1 MKTAIVLSSLLIGSS
16 ILLKKPEIEKKA
28 SPAPAKKSVSKKASS
43 APKTPVSIIVDKSSY
58 ELYVYDAD
66 GWYATY
72 PVVFGN
78 NTLDDKKMEGDR
90 NTPEGSFKIVNKRIH
105 DKWDRY
111 MGLNY
116 PTAESMV
123 KFNERKKKGEIPA
136 SATPGAGIGI
146 HGTFPHDDYII
157 DRYKNWTNGCVSLK
171 NSDIEDLYSYI
182 PIGTLVTIRKW
193 VQSSKFRV
201 SLQNLELLVDSKL
214 SIAIIEETN
223 IETTWLWTL
232 NYHCPVKNILSL

>member
-1 MKTAIVLSSLLIGSS
+1 MKTAIVLSSLLLGSS
-16 ILLKKPEIEKKA
+16 MLLKKPVARPDELVGRVEKSSVA
-28 SPAPAKKSVSKKASS
+28 SAKSVSRKTNALPKA
-43 APKTPVSIIVDKSSY
+43 PVKIVVDKSSY

-66 GWYATY
+66 GWFATY

-78 NTLDDKKMEGDR
+78 NSLDDKKMEGDR
-90 NTPEGSFKIVNKRIH
+90 NTPEGDFKIVNKRVH

-111 MGLNY
+111 MGLDY
-116 PTAESMV
+116 PTQESIAR
-123 KFNERKKKGEIPA
+123 FNERKRRGEIPA

-182 PIGTLVTIRKW
+182 PIGTPVTIRK
-193 VQSSKFRV
+193 
-201 SLQNLELLVDSKL
+201 
-214 SIAIIEETN
+214 
-223 IETTWLWTL
+223 
-232 NYHCPVKNILSL
+232 